1 MWIIKD
7 KDLKEVVNKFF
18 KDSEIEASFLC
29 SEKDRI
35 TLFRVCPNK
44 YNVTFTIGKDQFIS
58 VYDPNNW
65 NGYPTVIPPESNNP
79 WLVQHKDGSI
89 LIANFSKG
97 LYPCWFSN
105 DSPVSYVLHDI
116 VAFRKLPE
124 PYK

>member
-29 SEKDRI
+29 S
-35 TLFRVCPNK
+35 
-44 YNVTFTIGKDQFIS
+44 GKDQFIS

-89 LIANFSKG
+89 LIANFSEG
-97 LYPCWFSN
+97 LDPYWFSN
-105 DSPVSYVLHDI
+105 DSPISYVLHDI